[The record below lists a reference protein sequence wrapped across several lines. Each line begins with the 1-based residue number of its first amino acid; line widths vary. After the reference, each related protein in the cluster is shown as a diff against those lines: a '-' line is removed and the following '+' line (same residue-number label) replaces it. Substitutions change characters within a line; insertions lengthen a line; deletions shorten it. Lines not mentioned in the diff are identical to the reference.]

1 MMTKGKVLILEDDV
15 VLADQIALV
24 LKRFSYE
31 VMITANSDIFF
42 EELRVFNPDVI
53 LLDVFLVGSKLNGIE
68 VLKHLKDNM
77 DLNYKVIVI
86 SGEVTASQVQEIRAM
101 GAYHFIEK
109 GSSFSTNQ
117 LLLHIDNAITLKRQE
132 EEHIGLQIEY
142 INLKKQFTRSF
153 PFIGD
158 SPKIQIV
165 RDQIHKLAEVGEDL
179 FLLGETGTG
188 KEVAANYYYISSK
201 RFGKPFHTLNCSALT
216 ETLIESELFGHVKGS
231 FTNADRNKTGFFEEC
246 SNGVLFLDEVTN
258 LSLVSQSK
266 ILRAIEN
273 KEIQVVGGTMKKVDT
288 RLIFASNANMQVLSN
303 PEKFRRDLFYRIEG
317 NIVEL
322 PPLRERGD
330 DILLLMSFFLTSFT
344 GKYDINDKLDLT
356 TLKNHLLAYSW
367 PGNIRELRNFCKF
380 VMINEKNITND
391 VIIKHLNLK
400 LNSKDVNRDMENAR
414 YLEINNLKS
423 SMSEYERDY
432 LIHYLQQNAWQVSR
446 TARAIGIERTTLY
459 KKIKQLGISLMPEGT
474 E

>member
-1 MMTKGKVLILEDDV
+1 
-15 VLADQIALV
+15 
-24 LKRFSYE
+24 
-31 VMITANSDIFF
+31 
-42 EELRVFNPDVI
+42 
-53 LLDVFLVGSKLNGIE
+53 
-68 VLKHLKDNM
+68 
-77 DLNYKVIVI
+77 
-86 SGEVTASQVQEIRAM
+86 
-101 GAYHFIEK
+101 
-109 GSSFSTNQ
+109 
-117 LLLHIDNAITLKRQE
+117 
-132 EEHIGLQIEY
+132 
-142 INLKKQFTRSF
+142 
-153 PFIGD
+153 
-158 SPKIQIV
+158 
-165 RDQIHKLAEVGEDL
+165 
-179 FLLGETGTG
+179 
-188 KEVAANYYYISSK
+188 
-201 RFGKPFHTLNCSALT
+201 
-216 ETLIESELFGHVKGS
+216 
-231 FTNADRNKTGFFEEC
+231 
-246 SNGVLFLDEVTN
+246 
-258 LSLVSQSK
+258 
-266 ILRAIEN
+266 
-273 KEIQVVGGTMKKVDT
+273 MKKVDT